1 MKRTITKSLI
11 DKAEPREN
19 SYIVWDKSIT
29 GFGVRIHPSGSK
41 SYLLYY
47 RTHSG
52 QQRKPTIGKHG
63 DITAEEARRIAHRWM
78 AGVALGEDIS
88 GMRDEA
94 RKAPTVKDLCERYME
109 EYAKV
114 YKKPRSY
121 HTDER
126 LIENHVL
133 PLLGNLKVWDVKKK
147 DVECAKFA
155 VMNGK
160 TARELPA
167 KNRGRRIIVGGK
179 GTANRVVALLSKMFN
194 CAETWGLCDR
204 NPAQG
209 IKKYPEQRKD
219 RFLNLDEVG
228 RLLKALEQA
237 EANASES
244 PYAIATIR
252 LLLFTGLRSGEV
264 RNLNWGDVDLERK
277 CFHLRDTKT
286 GKRTVP
292 LNDEAFEVI
301 HSLPHLDDD
310 ERVIQSSKKD
320 SLLSI
325 ARPWYRIREAAN
337 IDKSAN
343 LHCLRHTFA
352 SWAVMGGLSLAQTG
366 ALLGHKSA
374 QTTLRYADHLT
385 EAVRDYSQQ
394 TARFLTNG
402 VNKGSEQKG
411 GVF

>member
-1 MKRTITKSLI
+1 MNRTITKSLV
-11 DKAEPREN
+11 DKAKPGDKPF
-19 SYIVWDKSIT
+19 IIWDKNIK
-29 GFGVRIHPSGSK
+29 GFGVRVLPSGSK

-47 RTHSG
+47 RTQTG

-63 DITAEEARRIAHRWM
+63 EITADEARRIARRWM
-78 AGVALGEDIS
+78 AGVAMGEDIS
-88 GMRDEA
+88 GMRHEA
-94 RKAPTVKDLCERYME
+94 REAPTVKDLSERYLS

-114 YKKPRSY
+114 YKKPASY

-133 PLLGNLKVWDVKKK
+133 PLMGKMKVWDVEKG
-147 DVECAKFA
+147 DVERAKHA

-167 KNRGRRIIVGGK
+167 RTRGRRIIVGGK

-219 RFLNLDEVG
+219 RFLDMDEIRGLLEALD
-228 RLLKALEQA
+228 QA
-237 EANASES
+237 EADSSET
-244 PYAIATIR
+244 PYAIAAIR

-264 RNLNWGDVDLERK
+264 RHLTWGEVDMDRK
-277 CFHLRDTKT
+277 CLHLKDTKT

-292 LNDEAFEVI
+292 LNDEAFAVI
-301 HSLPHLDDD
+301 NSLPQLEDD
-310 ERVIQSSKKD
+310 ELVIQSFKTGAA
-320 SLLSI
+320 LSI
-325 ARPWYRIREAAN
+325 ARPWYRIRDAAD
-337 IDKSAN
+337 IDKSAT
-343 LHCLRHTFA
+343 LHSLRHTFA

-394 TARFLTNG
+394 TASFLKNG
-402 VNKGSEQKG
+402 VDKKI
-411 GVF
+411 